1 MKKREEEEIRWQVVK
16 AILEVFPEVREKVKD
31 YRKALQIE
39 GFSLEAWILSL
50 VLP

>member
-31 YRKALQIE
+31 YIE
-39 GFSLEAWILSL
+39 KHYKSKGSASKLGS
-50 VLP
+50 